1 MRYKVEDEAREQCVK
16 TRAICEDEARRR
28 DEVQRQEAQR
38 CRGIIVCTTKAG
50 KGIPRHRDCRC
61 AGAMHR
67 RRIQFGIGG
76 ARRHGDCQRIG
87 GVCRACAVAGYILYI
102 SDINSCCQHKIL
114 LHEVNDCKS

>member
-87 GVCRACAVAGYILYI
+87 GFVGRVRLQVIYSIYQISIHVASTKYYYM
-102 SDINSCCQHKIL
+102 K
-114 LHEVNDCKS
+114 